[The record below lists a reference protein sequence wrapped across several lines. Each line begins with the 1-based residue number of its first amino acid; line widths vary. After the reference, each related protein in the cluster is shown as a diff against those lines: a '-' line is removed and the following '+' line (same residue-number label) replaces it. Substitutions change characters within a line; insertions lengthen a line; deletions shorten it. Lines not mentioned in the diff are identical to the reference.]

1 MTGPP
6 NVIVVLTDDQGY
18 GDLSCMGSDTV
29 RTPHLDRLAARG
41 VRFTNWYANAPVC
54 SPTRASLLTGR
65 YPRNTGVRSILRGH
79 RTATGLP
86 SRVPTIARILKDR
99 GYRTAIFGK
108 WHLGLAPGCR
118 PEDHGFDASFGHL
131 AGCIDYYS
139 HIFYWDRSIDP
150 VHDLWENGHEI
161 WENGSYMT
169 DLITDRAVRYVR
181 NAHRDGAPF
190 FVYLAYNAPHYPMHA
205 PDRYLERFPHLPS
218 DRRTMAAML
227 SAVDDG
233 IGAVCD
239 ELARQG
245 SLDNTL
251 ITFQSDN
258 GPSRET
264 RNWLDGR
271 EDPYYGG
278 SSGGLKGHKSSLF
291 DGGIRVPGII
301 TWPESIRGGR
311 VLDTPGAAIDI
322 LPTIL
327 AACGGR
333 PQDYEVDGINLLPH
347 IADNEPPPERDIFF
361 QFEEQA
367 AVRRGRWKLVRN
379 GRLVENGDVV
389 APLHLSDLAVDPGES
404 VNLAAQYPDLVSEL
418 ERSLDDWSRRLEDRW
433 RHEFDQPGSRP
444 VTHQ

>member
-1 MTGPP
+1 
-6 NVIVVLTDDQGY
+6 
-18 GDLSCMGSDTV
+18 
-29 RTPHLDRLAARG
+29 
-41 VRFTNWYANAPVC
+41 
-54 SPTRASLLTGR
+54 
-65 YPRNTGVRSILRGH
+65 
-79 RTATGLP
+79 
-86 SRVPTIARILKDR
+86 
-99 GYRTAIFGK
+99 
-108 WHLGLAPGCR
+108 
-118 PEDHGFDASFGHL
+118 
-131 AGCIDYYS
+131 
-139 HIFYWDRSIDP
+139 
-150 VHDLWENGHEI
+150 
-161 WENGSYMT
+161 
-169 DLITDRAVRYVR
+169 LITDRAVRYVR
-181 NAHRDGAPF
+181 HAHRDGAPF
-190 FVYLAYNAPHYPMHA
+190 YVYLAYNAPHYPMHA
-205 PDRYLERFPHLPS
+205 PDHYLERFPHLPS

-233 IGAVCD
+233 IGEVCD

-251 ITFQSDN
+251 IIFQSDN

-301 TWPESIRGGR
+301 TWPARIRGGR
-311 VLDTPGAAIDI
+311 VLDTPGAAMDI

-327 AACGGR
+327 AACDAEPR
-333 PQDYEVDGINLLPH
+333 DYELDGINLLPH

-389 APLHLSDLAVDPGES
+389 APLHLSDLAVDPAES

-418 ERSLDDWSRRLEDRW
+418 ERSLDDWSRRLEERW